1 MNIGEY
7 KQLASLLRD
16 NETYKVYDLAE
27 LKQLNLSLTEINPNK
42 STGGHAHDEA
52 DEVYFFIDGVGT
64 IEIGGEKLKV
74 RPGDVFTV
82 PGGKF
87 HKVYNEG
94 DKILSFWTVFEKYEG
109 RGK

>member
-7 KQLASLLRD
+7 KQLASLIRD
-16 NETYKVYDLAE
+16 TDVYKVYDLT
-27 LKQLNLSLTEINPNK
+27 QLNQLNVSLTELHIHK
-42 STGGHAHDEA
+42 STSGHAHDAA

-64 IEIGGEKLKV
+64 IEIDGEKFKV
-74 RPGDVFTV
+74 KPGDMITV
-82 PGGKF
+82 PVGKF

-94 DKILSFWTVFEKYEG
+94 DKDLNFWTVFEKYEG

>member
-7 KQLASLLRD
+7 NQLPALIRVTVALKVFDLLHLTKQNVSLPKLLIH
-16 NETYKVYDLAE
+16 N
-27 LKQLNLSLTEINPNK
+27 
-42 STGGHAHDEA
+42 STSGHAHDAA

-64 IEIGGEKLKV
+64 IEIDGEKFKV
-74 RPGDVFTV
+74 KPGDMITV

-94 DKILSFWTVFEKYEG
+94 DKDLNFWTVFEKYEG